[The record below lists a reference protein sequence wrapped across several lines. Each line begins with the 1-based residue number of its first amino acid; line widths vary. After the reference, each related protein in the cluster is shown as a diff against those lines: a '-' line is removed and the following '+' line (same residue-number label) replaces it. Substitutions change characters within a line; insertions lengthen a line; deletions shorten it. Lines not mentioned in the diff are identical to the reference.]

1 MAQIT
6 AKELSAI
13 GDGLAH
19 EQNMVAKY
27 QFYVSCECDSTLK
40 NKYEQIAQAHQ
51 RHFDE
56 LYSHLK

>member
-6 AKELSAI
+6 TKELSAI
-13 GDGLAH
+13 GDGLAL
-19 EQNMVAKY
+19 EQNMIAKY
-27 QFYVSCECDSTLK
+27 HFYACSATDNTLRDK
-40 NKYEQIAQAHQ
+40 FEQISQAHQ

>member
-1 MAQIT
+1 MSQIT
-6 AKELSAI
+6 TKELSAI

-19 EQNMVAKY
+19 EQNMIAKY
-27 QFYVSCECDSTLK
+27 QFYASAESDSTLK

>member
-6 AKELSAI
+6 TKELSAI
-13 GDGLAH
+13 GDSLAH
-19 EQNMVAKY
+19 EQNMIAKY
-27 QFYVSCECDSTLK
+27 HFYACTETDTSLK
-40 NKYEQIAQAHQ
+40 DKYEQMAQAHQ